1 MGALLVREDAVLH
14 AGKELGQVE
23 PVDVLHDQVRI
34 GAVGL
39 KVVDRHDVGMGEKAG
54 RAGLGQ
60 GFVGSGGGGAAH
72 IIAG

>member
-1 MGALLVREDAVLH
+1 M
-14 AGKELGQVE
+14 
-23 PVDVLHDQVRI
+23 

-39 KVVDRHDVGMGEKAG
+39 KVVDRHDVGVGEKAG